1 MLKLATSYTKS
12 LAEEQSLTPEQLK
25 NRHVGKQDPK
35 RHLQDAVE
43 RAMGE
48 QVAQS
53 LGMGV
58 LAEVSR
64 LSVCC
69 AEERDTDSW
78 FAVVIWEVTLVG
90 SRHCM
95 QCKTMSLRIQHD
107 ERMQVYYVIQTI
119 ARPSIE
125 YSMMDERKST
135 MPYRQSHDNATDL
148 HGVPNNRYTCAVS
161 HRHQALLG
169 VRESFGTS
177 LTWAL

>member
-58 LAEVSR
+58 LAEVS
-64 LSVCC
+64 SVSVWCGRAGWLIFC
-69 AEERDTDSW
+69 
-78 FAVVIWEVTLVG
+78 L
-90 SRHCM
+90 
-95 QCKTMSLRIQHD
+95 QL
-107 ERMQVYYVIQTI
+107 
-119 ARPSIE
+119 
-125 YSMMDERKST
+125 
-135 MPYRQSHDNATDL
+135 
-148 HGVPNNRYTCAVS
+148 
-161 HRHQALLG
+161 
-169 VRESFGTS
+169 
-177 LTWAL
+177 